1 MPQTTLT
8 TKIKANCSG
17 STPKEMA
24 RGAKMG
30 AKMRTFAVH
39 SIKHPKNSSTTLSS
53 SKMTILLLVKA
64 GKRLAYHGGQLC
76 HGNQVA

>member
-8 TKIKANCSG
+8 TKSKANCSG

-39 SIKHPKNSSTTLSS
+39 SIKHPKNSSTTLIS
-53 SKMTILLLVKA
+53 SKMTILLLVKLVNA
-64 GKRLAYHGGQLC
+64 SLIMVGSCAMAIR
-76 HGNQVA
+76 